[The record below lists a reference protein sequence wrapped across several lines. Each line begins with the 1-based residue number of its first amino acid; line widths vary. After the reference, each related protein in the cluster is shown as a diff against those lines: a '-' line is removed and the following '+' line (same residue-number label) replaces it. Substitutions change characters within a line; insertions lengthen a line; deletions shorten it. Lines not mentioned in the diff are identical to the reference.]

1 MVPPQ
6 SFGSVMTNFFQ
17 PNIEAEL
24 LAAEE
29 LLKYYQLDYNRS
41 ILPNNL
47 FLDDHPCHDPYNLVN
62 LENYHLDT
70 TSDDH
75 LFLPHLTTPDMFPQ
89 LDFYSHPYPKRQK
102 CFQDFVYPEFT
113 PATFYDAFPPDS
125 CPLPELLPAPGV
137 FATPL
142 LTFNQHLEETV
153 TDSNKS
159 KVNDYEIGFT
169 AKKKVE
175 EKCVSAQSI
184 AARERRRKITEK
196 TQELGKLVP
205 GGSKMN
211 TAEML
216 TAAYNFVKYLRAQV
230 GILEFMGS
238 FQGFYANPLL
248 LYMQEL
254 KGAPPAEELQV
265 VAFPIIQEKLYL
277 KNNCLVPEKF
287 VEILA
292 KHFDAQSKPS
302 LSNNLHQL
310 LTSSG

>member
-1 MVPPQ
+1 MALSSFSNPEMVPPQ
-6 SFGSVMTNFFQ
+6 SFGSEMTNCFQ

-29 LLKYYQLDYNRS
+29 LLKYYQLDYNCS
-41 ILPNNL
+41 ILPNNLL
-47 FLDDHPCHDPYNLVN
+47 FLDDHPCHDPYNLLN
-62 LENYHLDT
+62 LENYHPDT
-70 TSDDH
+70 TSDDQ
-75 LFLPHLTTPDMFPQ
+75 LLLPHLTTPDMFPQ
-89 LDFYSHPYPKRQK
+89 LDFYPYPYPKRQK

-113 PATFYDAFPPDS
+113 PATFYDAFATDS

-142 LTFNQHLEETV
+142 LTFNQHPEETV

-159 KVNDYEIGFT
+159 KVNDYEIGFI

-216 TAAYNFVKYLRAQV
+216 TAAYNFVKYLQAQV

-238 FQGFYANPLL
+238 FK
-248 LYMQEL
+248 EL

-277 KNNCLVPEKF
+277 ENNCLVPEKF